1 VFRRDGSACPGI
13 LINSMRVLVECH
25 VIVRTAAYVRK
36 CFVRELKYFDV
47 DTMR

>member
-1 VFRRDGSACPGI
+1 VFRRDGLACPGV

-36 CFVRELKYFDV
+36 CFVRELTYLDV
-47 DTMR
+47 GTR